1 MLTDENIEIIESD
14 IETMKS
20 MTSKADTEL
29 FIMKLIRD
37 RLFDM
42 GIEFH
47 EAAIASSYSNF
58 VIDFN
63 LDSEEDVEMVTNYIN
78 EFVDFSMRRALSL
91 TSKGRKEEPNAN
103 AALECFQQMLKKN
116 QIKLI

>member
-1 MLTDENIEIIESD
+1 MLTDENIEIIEND
-14 IETMKS
+14 IVTMKS

-42 GIEFH
+42 GIDFQ

-58 VIDFN
+58 FIDFS
-63 LDSEEDVEMVTNYIN
+63 LESEEDVNMVTNYIN

-91 TSKGRKEEPNAN
+91 TSQRSKKEPNAEV
-103 AALECFQQMLKKN
+103 ALECFKQMLKGN
-116 QIKLI
+116 QTKLI

>member
-1 MLTDENIEIIESD
+1 MLTDENIEIIEND

-29 FIMKLIRD
+29 FIIKLIRD

-116 QIKLI
+116 NTKLI